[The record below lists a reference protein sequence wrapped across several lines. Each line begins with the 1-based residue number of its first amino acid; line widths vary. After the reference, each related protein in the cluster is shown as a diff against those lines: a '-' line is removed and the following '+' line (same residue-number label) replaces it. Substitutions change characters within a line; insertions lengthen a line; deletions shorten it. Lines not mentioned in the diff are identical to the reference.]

1 METKIEIVKV
11 SKCCNSDVRYNG
23 YVGLTDYG
31 WTCNRCDR
39 KCDTK
44 EVEKKAIIRR

>member
-1 METKIEIVKV
+1 METKIEIVIV

-23 YVGLTDYG
+23 FVGLIDYG
-31 WTCNRCDR
+31 YTCNRCDR

-44 EVEKKAIIRR
+44 EVEKKVIVKK